1 MLVLTR
7 KSSEGIRIGDT
18 VKIVIVEI
26 KENQIKVGIEAPG
39 DVTIH
44 REEIYLKIQEEN
56 VRAAEVAGSAGDV
69 DEVTALWKKKEE

>member
-18 VKIVIVEI
+18 IKVVIVEI
-26 KENQIKVGIEAPG
+26 KENQIKLGIEAPE
-39 DVTIH
+39 DVSIH

-56 VRAAEVAGSAGDV
+56 IRAAEAANKSK
-69 DEVTALWKKKEE
+69 EMKEITTLWKKKEE

>member
-7 KSSEGIRIGDT
+7 KSGEGIVIGDT

-26 KENQIKVGIEAPG
+26 KENQVKVGIEAPG
-39 DVTIH
+39 YVTIH

-56 VRAAEVAGSAGDV
+56 VRAAGAAESAS
-69 DEVTALWKKKEE
+69 EMKQITTLWKKKEE